1 MDNFEFFTPTK
12 IYFGSDV
19 ENEVGE
25 IVKKRGYRRIL
36 LHYGGGSAKR
46 SGLLDKIKHQL
57 KEHGVEY
64 RDLGGVEPNP
74 KLELVREGIDLVQ
87 KEKLEFIL
95 AVGGGS
101 VIDSSKAIATGAA
114 SDEDVWAIVLRAQ
127 PVQSALPVGC
137 VLTLAAAGSEM
148 SASAVITNGNLKR
161 SLKGDRIRPQLAFM
175 NPKLTFTVSKYQTGC
190 GIVDIM
196 MHTLERYFTEAKDC
210 DLTDRLSEGLLL
222 AVKKAGKTAIEN
234 PIDYE
239 ARATLMWASSL
250 SHNNLMGCGKTFYF
264 PAHKLEHDV
273 SGVFDSVS
281 HGAGLSVLFPAWA
294 KYVYR
299 HDVRKFAQFAVRV
312 MNVEMDYAHPAKTA
326 LAGIEALQEYFRSLG
341 MPATLRELG
350 IMEKDYEKI
359 VDLTTDGGK
368 KSLVSYVPLDKAAIL
383 EIYHLAE

>member
-25 IVKKRGYRRIL
+25 IVKKHGYRKIL

-46 SGLLDKIKHQL
+46 SGLLDKIKRQL

-64 RDLGGVEPNP
+64 SELGGVEPNP

-114 SDEDVWAIVLRAQ
+114 SGEDVWDIVLRAQ

-137 VLTLAAAGSEM
+137 VLTLPAAGSEM

-175 NPKLTFTVSKYQTGC
+175 NPKLTFTVPKYQTGC

-222 AVKKAGKTAIEN
+222 AVKKAGKAAMEN
-234 PIDYE
+234 PADYE

-250 SHNNLMGCGKTFYF
+250 SHNNLMSCGKTFYF

-312 MNVEMDYAHPAKTA
+312 MNVEMDYAHPDKTA